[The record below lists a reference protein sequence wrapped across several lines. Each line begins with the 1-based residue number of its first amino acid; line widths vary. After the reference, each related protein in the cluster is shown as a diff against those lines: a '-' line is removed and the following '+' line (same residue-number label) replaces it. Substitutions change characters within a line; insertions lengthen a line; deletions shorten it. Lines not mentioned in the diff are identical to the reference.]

1 MNVVCVGD
9 CGIDHYIQSGDR
21 RPGGIT
27 SNFALQARRC
37 FDETDAVSIIAPL
50 GDDEEAIIV
59 QRRFENSGIECHFE
73 SLSGSTPIQH
83 IEIES
88 SGERTFV
95 AYEEG
100 VLRDFR
106 ITNEHATRVG
116 DADLAVAPVFQQNRD
131 MFSSFMSVTRGGLT
145 AVDFADFSEHP
156 DFDLLERHANQ
167 LDIAFFGL
175 RARQENIIAAL
186 QAFAAKHN
194 VLLVVTLGADG
205 SRAFQSTHTYASEA
219 IPVDRV
225 VDTTGAGDAFA
236 AGFLACYCRASN
248 IEQSLLCG
256 ATTAARI
263 VQQHGAN

>member
-9 CGIDHYIQSGDR
+9 CGIDHYTQSGDR

-37 FDETDAVSIIAPL
+37 FDEADAVSIIAPL
-50 GDDEEAIIV
+50 GDDEEAKIV
-59 QRRFENSGIECHFE
+59 QRRFENSGVECHFKF
-73 SLSGSTPIQH
+73 LSGSTPIQH

-88 SGERTFV
+88 SGERKFV

-106 ITNEHATRVG
+106 ITNAHAALVG
-116 DADLAVAPVFQQNRD
+116 DADLTVAPVFEQNRD
-131 MFSSFMSVTRGGLT
+131 MFASLMSVTRNGQT
-145 AVDFADFSEHP
+145 AIDFADFSEHP
-156 DFDLLERHANQ
+156 NFALLERHSSEI
-167 LDIAFFGL
+167 DVAFFGL
-175 RARQENIIAAL
+175 QPSQENIIDAL
-186 QAFAAKHN
+186 QSFAAKHD

-205 SRAFQSTHTYASEA
+205 SRAFQNTRAYESAA
-219 IPVDRV
+219 IPVDEV

-248 IEQSLLCG
+248 VEQSLLCG

>member
-9 CGIDHYIQSGDR
+9 CGIDHYIQSGER

-37 FDETDAVSIIAPL
+37 FDAADAIKIIAPL
-50 GDDEEAIIV
+50 GDDEDAKIV
-59 QRRFENSGIECHFE
+59 QGRFEGSGIERHFE
-73 SLSGSTPIQH
+73 FLSGSTPIQH

-88 SGERTFV
+88 SGERKFV

-106 ITNEHATRVG
+106 ITNEHADLVES
-116 DADLAVAPVFQQNRD
+116 ADLTVAPVFEQNRE
-131 MFSSFMSVTRGGLT
+131 MFSSFMSAARNGLT

-156 DFDLLERHANQ
+156 NFDLLERYSSDI
-167 LDIAFFGL
+167 DIAFFGL
-175 RARQENIIAAL
+175 QSGQKDMINAL
-186 QAFAAKHN
+186 QAFAAKHDM
-194 VLLVVTLGADG
+194 LLVVTLGADG
-205 SRAFQSTHTYASEA
+205 SRAFQGTGICESGA
-219 IPVDRV
+219 IPVDKV

-236 AGFLACYCRASN
+236 AGFLSCYCRTSN
-248 IEQSLLCG
+248 EEQSLQCG

>member
-37 FDETDAVSIIAPL
+37 FHEADVMRVIAPL
-50 GDDEEAIIV
+50 GDDEEAEIV
-59 QRRFENSGIECHFE
+59 QRRFENSDIECHFE
-73 SLSGSTPIQH
+73 ILSGSTPIQH
-83 IEIES
+83 IEIDR
-88 SGERTFV
+88 SGERKFV

-100 VLRDFR
+100 VLRTFR
-106 ITNEHATRVG
+106 ITDEHAVLVG
-116 DADLAVAPVFQQNRD
+116 DADLTVAPVFQQNRD
-131 MFSSFMSVTRGGLT
+131 MFSSFMSITQSGLT
-145 AVDFADFSEHP
+145 AIDFADFSEHP
-156 DFDLLERHANQ
+156 DFALLERHSSQ
-167 LDIAFFGL
+167 IDIAFFGL
-175 RARQENIIAAL
+175 QPRQENIIDAL
-186 QAFAAKHN
+186 QSFATKHD

-205 SRAFQSTHTYASEA
+205 SRAFQSTRAYESEA
-219 IPVDRV
+219 MPVDKV

-236 AGFLACYCRASN
+236 AGFLACYCRTSN
-248 IEQSLLCG
+248 VEQSLLAG